1 MPSIYGISHMLKCS
15 HFLIVMFYFEK
26 VITIKSYTLSTYK
39 CIHSTPRSGKNV
51 FTKKVEIT
59 KGTEHSLHCNNFSK
73 SLSLSDAE
81 VEHANGEGGPENQ
94 THFYLK
100 FENKNR
106 ILLKIKNY

>member
-1 MPSIYGISHMLKCS
+1 M
-15 HFLIVMFYFEK
+15 
-26 VITIKSYTLSTYK
+26 
-39 CIHSTPRSGKNV
+39 HSTPRSGKNV
-51 FTKKVEIT
+51 FTKKSRKKDKIT

-100 FENKNR
+100 FEDKNR
-106 ILLKIKNY
+106 ILLKIISFPLK